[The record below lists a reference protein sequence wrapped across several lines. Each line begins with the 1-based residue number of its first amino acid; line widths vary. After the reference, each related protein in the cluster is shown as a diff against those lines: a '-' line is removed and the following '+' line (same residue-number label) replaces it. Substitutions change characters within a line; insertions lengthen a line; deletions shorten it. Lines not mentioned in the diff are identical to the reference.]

1 MARRSQATV
10 RGQRGEQAERAP
22 ELQEAALLRAS
33 WREATVMRRSQATGR
48 GQPEMQEAVRAPRMR
63 EALLLR
69 PSRREAHAVRL
80 SRAGGCGQPETP
92 RLCPGEALAGLAGV
106 GGCPRST
113 PRGWTPGS
121 SPSGSTSARTG
132 GTRRCTSGGKKKMVV
147 CLRCEGR
154 SRQAVGRI
162 PLGYELWLAV
172 CSPCDGASDA
182 ALSSSLTCS
191 PTASP
196 REDPL
201 PGEEAS
207 RPPAPPGR
215 RARGRRT

>member
-132 GTRRCTSGGKKKMVV
+132 GTRRCTSGGKKNG
-147 CLRCEGR
+147 CLFALRGSEPTGGR
-154 SRQAVGRI
+154 ANSTRI
-162 PLGYELWLAV
+162 R
-172 CSPCDGASDA
+172 
-182 ALSSSLTCS
+182 AL
-191 PTASP
+191 
-196 REDPL
+196 
-201 PGEEAS
+201 
-207 RPPAPPGR
+207 
-215 RARGRRT
+215 ARGLFTVRRRE